1 MVAELSPLSSMS
13 QTVMLC
19 ELRQGLIHDVH
30 LTQFSQYSFQ
40 GIKVTYFLGT
50 NTWIPTWERRMG
62 GLATQVQEE
71 QR

>member
-1 MVAELSPLSSMS
+1 MAAELSPLSSMS

-19 ELRQGLIHDVH
+19 ELRQGLIFDMH
-30 LTQFSQYSFQ
+30 LTQLSQYSLP
-40 GIKVTYFLGT
+40 GIKVIYFLGT